1 MRYTLRGATLV
12 DGTGRDP
19 VRGSVVTVDGERIAV
34 VGDRDRAPREAA
46 LDGLTL
52 LPGLIDAHTH
62 LGSVAATR
70 GQAGAVS
77 VAEIAAQVFRN
88 CELALEA
95 GFTTC
100 RETGGVDGGIVRAID
115 RGLVRGPRILPS
127 GPAIAQDGGH
137 GTLMPQ
143 FADCFCPVDLPGL
156 VNGKAVCDGPD
167 AVRLAAR
174 RAFRRGATQ
183 IKLMATGG
191 VVSLT
196 DELTDTQLTVEEM
209 RAAVAEA
216 EARNTYVT
224 VHAHNCGGVRNGI
237 AAGVR
242 CVEHGTYLDEET
254 AALMA
259 GNGVALVP
267 TFTVVDVMPDRW
279 REWGL
284 PESVVPRLADVDRAM
299 ARALEL
305 ARAHRV
311 EVGSGSD
318 LLGGEQNRRG
328 RELVIRA
335 RLEDPMRAIVSATSA
350 NARIIRREDSVG
362 SVVAGR
368 TADLIA
374 IAGDPLSDPE
384 LFDQPDRVVLV
395 IKAGRVVK
403 DSHGLLAH

>member
-1 MRYTLRGATLV
+1 V
-12 DGTGRDP
+12 D
-19 VRGSVVTVDGERIAV
+19 V
-34 VGDRDRAPREAA
+34 
-46 LDGLTL
+46 
-52 LPGLIDAHTH
+52 
-62 LGSVAATR
+62 
-70 GQAGAVS
+70 
-77 VAEIAAQVFRN
+77 
-88 CELALEA
+88 
-95 GFTTC
+95 
-100 RETGGVDGGIVRAID
+100 
-115 RGLVRGPRILPS
+115 
-127 GPAIAQDGGH
+127 
-137 GTLMPQ
+137 
-143 FADCFCPVDLPGL
+143 PGL

-224 VHAHNCGGVRNGI
+224 VHAHNCGGIRNGI

-254 AALMA
+254 TALMA
-259 GNGVALVP
+259 RHGVALVP
-267 TFTVVDVMPDRW
+267 TFTVVDVMPGHW

-284 PESVVPRLADVDRAM
+284 PESVVPRLVDVDRAM
-299 ARALEL
+299 ANALAL
-305 ARAHRV
+305 ARAHGV

-335 RLEDPMRAIVSATSA
+335 RLEDSMRAIVSATSA
-350 NARIIRREDSVG
+350 NARILRREDSIG
-362 SVVAGR
+362 SVGPGKV
-368 TADLIA
+368 ADLIA
-374 IAGDPLSDPE
+374 IEGDPLSDPE

-403 DSHGLLAH
+403 DSGRLLAL